1 MTVIHRMDHR
11 QTTAVVA
18 VGISAQLMLDL
29 MRLEVSQP
37 ADFLPILMSRFS
49 AMVESHIRLDRAV

>member
-18 VGISAQLMLDL
+18 VGISAQLVLDHVA
-29 MRLEVSQP
+29 LEIGDLAHFQDSSFCYGGCPFQ
-37 ADFLPILMSRFS
+37 A
-49 AMVESHIRLDRAV
+49 